1 MLSAISSGKVREKSG
16 IFYFWRVL
24 TLWLITDCFF
34 GSQNGVKPVVEVV
47 CFMRTL
53 HCSQVLA
60 FPGWSDAGFVSY
72 FLLSCAMGFVLMYAI
87 IVCTNHNSALT
98 TTVVGVLKVCWSSLT
113 QFFLRILVLWH
124 CGIMTC
130 LLLLYALVAFSALT
144 LLVGRQEGHP
154 ACKKWGGWGRW
165 ALVSPDKVAPSRM
178 VSVSASVNLPC
189 TIKTRSFLL
198 APADLSGPGKRAIK
212 RLWWWCGYLLTS
224 FSQWQ
229 TNHLLVRMHKP
240 CCRPLYQQL
249 NDSILSGPIGE
260 MTDQIWT
267 SYEAAKIVWTSSIA
281 IVTVDY
287 AWHRRGGGQIFV
299 SVFLYLS
306 PYRVCQPCH
315 H

>member
-1 MLSAISSGKVREKSG
+1 MLCAVSSGKVREKSG

-154 ACKKWGGWGRW
+154 VCKKWGDGGGGQWLVWMEWRPAGWS
-165 ALVSPDKVAPSRM
+165 LCLP
-178 VSVSASVNLPC
+178 LLIFPC

-198 APADLSGPGKRAIK
+198 APAHPCGP
-212 RLWWWCGYLLTS
+212 
-224 FSQWQ
+224 
-229 TNHLLVRMHKP
+229 
-240 CCRPLYQQL
+240 
-249 NDSILSGPIGE
+249 
-260 MTDQIWT
+260 
-267 SYEAAKIVWTSSIA
+267 
-281 IVTVDY
+281 
-287 AWHRRGGGQIFV
+287 
-299 SVFLYLS
+299 
-306 PYRVCQPCH
+306 
-315 H
+315 